1 MKGLMT
7 RGPKKKN
14 GVTVA
19 LPMADPVCMSM
30 NTELPVSE
38 LEGTSQRSLL
48 RLPLSKSDF
57 KLKNLTKRP
66 KMFQLVVKGLF
77 AFVAHFLGHIKLK
90 VHLTKYLLYSEDK
103 QAKQGKQTRMYD

>member
-1 MKGLMT
+1 
-7 RGPKKKN
+7 
-14 GVTVA
+14 
-19 LPMADPVCMSM
+19 MADPVCMSM

-48 RLPLSKSDF
+48 RLTLSKSDF
-57 KLKNLTKRP
+57 KLKNLTKSP
-66 KMFQLVVKGLF
+66 KIFQLVVKGLF

-90 VHLTKYLLYSEDK
+90 VHLIKYLLYSEDK